1 MKCLKSTAHTRYDL
15 RYHFVFLPHY
25 RKRVLTGKVARSIEG
40 MIRFASQIN
49 DWEIYELAV
58 MQDHVH
64 LYLGASPKWSPSQI
78 MKIVKGGTS
87 KKITKMYPNLDE
99 IYWGSNFWAV
109 GYMVKS
115 VGEATDKVISDYVRK
130 QKGEILTKTTD
141 F

>member
-1 MKCLKSTAHTRYDL
+1 
-15 RYHFVFLPHY
+15 
-25 RKRVLTGKVARSIEG
+25 VARSIEG